1 MLFDLL
7 RINESIGFAKSLNGI
22 HWCCSEL
29 TLSNVKSIN
38 NINCSQDGQPGH
50 SFLGWKLFSLISWRH
65 FLQSSILSW
74 QPWKRLLVL
83 MLF

>member
-50 SFLGWKLFSLISWRH
+50 SFLG
-65 FLQSSILSW
+65 
-74 QPWKRLLVL
+74 
-83 MLF
+83 